1 MSLLSARSPS
11 RDPRDVREYDVDV
24 VRLDGRAV
32 ALALLVR
39 RDDDGTWRG
48 RLQFTDQES
57 EAARTTAEIFCGSL
71 EDDVW
76 HSLQGLREHHIRD
89 LYRSLA

>member
-11 RDPRDVREYDVDV
+11 RDPREVRHYDLDVL
-24 VRLDGRAV
+24 RLDGRSV

-39 RDDDGTWRG
+39 RDEAGTWRG
-48 RLQFTDQES
+48 RLQFTDPES
-57 EAARTTAEIFCGSL
+57 DEARTTAEIFCGSL

-76 HSLQGLREHHIRD
+76 NSLQGLREHHIRD